1 METPSIE
8 DLANRYTDA
17 MDRIWLLNTGHPV
30 SLTDQEWLD
39 VYNRNIKFLEDM
51 LLETYWTD
59 AQREPIIL
67 ALNKFKVAQ

>member
-17 MDRIWLLNTGHPV
+17 MDRIWLFELGKPSFETEEAW
-30 SLTDQEWLD
+30 TEI
-39 VYNRNIKFLEDM
+39 YARNIKFLEDM
-51 LLETYWTD
+51 LLESHWTT
-59 AQREPIIL
+59 AQREPIIA